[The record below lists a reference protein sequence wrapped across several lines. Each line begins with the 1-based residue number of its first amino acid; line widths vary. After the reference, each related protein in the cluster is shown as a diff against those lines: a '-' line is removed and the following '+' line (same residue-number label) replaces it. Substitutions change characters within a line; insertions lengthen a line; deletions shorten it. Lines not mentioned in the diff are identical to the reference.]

1 MLSLSGDV
9 SPRGMGIGRK
19 APHCGKANLVRLLGS
34 LVEAETRE
42 KWQHKLTSE

>member
-9 SPRGMGIGRK
+9 SPRGIGIGRK
-19 APHCGKANLVRLLGS
+19 APHLWESKPCAPLGS